1 MQSKAKQLELMKF
14 VCSILFFILMTA
26 CNSSSDNIASTDS
39 SYKTVVPK
47 TPVVNAENYVGTL
60 PCADCEGIA
69 VSIQLNRDS
78 TFIMNSVY
86 KGSRVDS
93 LNNHFNEMGSWRLH
107 EPDTLYLVDANGH
120 LTKYIKTDTALIQL
134 DGDGKL
140 ITGPLASMF
149 VLHKK

>member
-1 MQSKAKQLELMKF
+1 MKQLYFLLLTI
-14 VCSILFFILMTA
+14 ILA
-26 CNSSSDNIASTDS
+26 SCNSNKNGIASTDS
-39 SYKTVVPK
+39 SYKTVVPE
-47 TPVVNAENYVGTL
+47 TPVVNAENYAGTL

-69 VSIQLNRDS
+69 VSLQVNRDS

-107 EPDTLYLVDANGH
+107 EPDTLYMVDANRH

-134 DGDGKL
+134 DGDGNR
-140 ITGPLASMF
+140 ITGPLADMF

>member
-1 MQSKAKQLELMKF
+1 MKQLFLLLIIF
-14 VCSILFFILMTA
+14 TS
-26 CNSSSDNIASTDS
+26 CNSSENGIASTDS
-39 SYKTVVPK
+39 SYKTQVSK
-47 TPVVNAENYVGTL
+47 TPVVNAENYAGML

-69 VSIQLNRDS
+69 VSLQLNRDS
-78 TFIMNSVY
+78 TFIMNSAY

-107 EPDTLYLVDANGH
+107 EPDTLYLVDANRH

-134 DGDGKL
+134 DGDGKI
-140 ITGPLASMF
+140 ITGSLASMF

>member
-1 MQSKAKQLELMKF
+1 MRQISFLLM
-14 VCSILFFILMTA
+14 IFILA
-26 CNSSSDNIASTDS
+26 SCNSNKNGIALTDS
-39 SYKTVVPK
+39 SYKIEVPK
-47 TPVVNAENYVGTL
+47 TPVVNTENYVGTL

-69 VSIQLNRDS
+69 VSLQLNRDS

-86 KGSRVDS
+86 RGSRVDS
-93 LNNHFNEMGSWRLH
+93 LNNHINEMGSWRLH
-107 EPDTLYLVDANGH
+107 EPDTLYLVDANRH

-134 DGDGKL
+134 DGDGKI

>member
-1 MQSKAKQLELMKF
+1 MKQLYFLLLA
-14 VCSILFFILMTA
+14 ILLA
-26 CNSSSDNIASTDS
+26 SCNSNENGIAATDS

-47 TPVVNAENYVGTL
+47 TPFVNAENYTGTL

-69 VSIQLNRDS
+69 VSLQLNHDS
-78 TFIMNSVY
+78 TFIMNAVY

-93 LNNHFNEMGSWRLH
+93 LNNHLNEMGSWRLH
-107 EPDTLYLVDANGH
+107 EPDTLYLVDANRR

-134 DGDGKL
+134 DGDGNR
-140 ITGPLASMF
+140 ITGPLADMF

>member
-1 MQSKAKQLELMKF
+1 MQGKTKQFELMKF
-14 VCSILFFILMTA
+14 VCSILFFILITA

-39 SYKTVVPK
+39 SYKTVVPE
-47 TPVVNAENYVGTL
+47 TPLVNAENYVGTL
-60 PCADCEGIA
+60 PCADCEGID
-69 VSIQLNRDS
+69 VSLQLNRDS
-78 TFIMNSVY
+78 TFIINSVY

-93 LNNHFNEMGSWRLH
+93 ANNHFNEMGSWRLNGA
-107 EPDTLYLVDANGH
+107 DTLYLVSANRH

-134 DGDGKL
+134 DGDGEL

>member
-1 MQSKAKQLELMKF
+1 MKQLFLLLIIF
-14 VCSILFFILMTA
+14 TSCSS
-26 CNSSSDNIASTDS
+26 NENGIASTDS
-39 SYKTVVPK
+39 SYKTEVSK
-47 TPVVNAENYVGTL
+47 TPVVNAENYAGML
-60 PCADCEGIA
+60 PCADCEDIA
-69 VSIQLNRDS
+69 VSLQLNRDS

-107 EPDTLYLVDANGH
+107 EPDTLYLVDANRH

-134 DGDGKL
+134 DGDGKI